1 MNNINKKKKYL
12 LTGEVDYV
20 QGYLRYGHYE
30 LETELTNEEANDKE
44 FIAQLLKDYGELL
57 IDDYRIEDVGDI
69 CSIGLEN
76 VDK

>member
-30 LETELTNEEANDKE
+30 LEAELTAEEANDKE
-44 FIAQLLKDYGELL
+44 FIAQLLKDCGELL

-69 CSIGLEN
+69 CSIRLEN